1 MTNPTTAVNPSR
13 ESLDA
18 LAARDDT
25 GPIVM
30 VNLLKFAQP
39 DGRDRYNEYARVS
52 IGEIARRGGHVIY
65 SGQFLQTKDWDT
77 VALVYYPSRGAY
89 LDMQDSDAYQA
100 AIPDRTAGLT
110 RRLLFAFKEGPMPQ
124 KYDPIRKTDDDEIY
138 VVNLLQFKQ
147 GGGAAEYGKYG
158 NVAGK
163 LIAERGGSISLLLEA
178 EQAMVSDDD
187 WERLILVRYPSIE
200 TLMEMTST
208 PTWREADS
216 THRQSGLQN
225 TIAIPS
231 KPLLR
236 G

>member
-1 MTNPTTAVNPSR
+1 MTNPTVAVNPSR

-18 LAARDDT
+18 LATLDDE

-30 VNLLKFAQP
+30 VNLLKFAEP
-39 DGRDRYNEYARVS
+39 DGRDYYKEYSRVATR
-52 IGEIARRGGHVIY
+52 EITSRGGHVIY

-89 LDMQDSDAYQA
+89 LDMQESDAYQA

-110 RRLLFAFKEGPMPQ
+110 RRLLFAFKGGAMPQ

-147 GGGAAEYGKYG
+147 DGGAAEYGKYG

-163 LIAERGGSISLLLEA
+163 LIAERGGSIALLLDA

-187 WERLILVRYPSIE
+187 WERLVLVRYPSLQ

-208 PTWREADS
+208 PSWREADS
-216 THRQSGLQN
+216 THRQTGLQN

-236 G
+236 E

>member
-13 ESLDA
+13 ESLQA
-18 LAARDDT
+18 LAALDDK

-30 VNLLKFAQP
+30 ANLLKFAEP
-39 DGRDRYNEYARVS
+39 DGRDRYREYSRVS
-52 IGEIARRGGHVIY
+52 SREIASRGGHVIY
-65 SGQFLQTKDWDT
+65 SGQFLHATEWDT

-89 LDMQDSDAYQA
+89 LDLQESAAYQA

-124 KYDPIRKTDDDEIY
+124 KYDPIIKADDDEIY
-138 VVNLLQFKQ
+138 VVNLLQFKKD
-147 GGGAAEYGKYG
+147 GGAAEYGKYG

-163 LIAERGGSISLLLEA
+163 LIAERGGSIALLLDA
-178 EQAMVSDDD
+178 EQAMVTDDD
-187 WERLILVRYPSIE
+187 WQRLILVRYPSLQ